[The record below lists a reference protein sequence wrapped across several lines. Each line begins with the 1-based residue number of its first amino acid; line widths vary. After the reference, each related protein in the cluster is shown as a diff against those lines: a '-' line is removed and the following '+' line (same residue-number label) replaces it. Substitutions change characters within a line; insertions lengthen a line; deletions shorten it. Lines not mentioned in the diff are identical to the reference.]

1 MHRRS
6 RALKRLQRAC
16 NDNLISS
23 NNLLSFMMPIV
34 RSFLDNEMYHKYD
47 YLIEEACG
55 SIGAICYVLAW
66 PKYLKVVEYYIKILP
81 KNILNQKLI
90 IKILVSVLDAFHFD
104 LSLSRQYDYFTDRKK
119 EKKGDEQAE
128 DEQNEAEEAEADKK
142 AVTASGEDKQIVTMT
157 ETDKTVV
164 TIKKIDED
172 KKVGDVSS
180 VYRKKKLVSAAMA
193 TKIHATI
200 TKTILPMLFKC
211 LTKRLKSDDQIKIN
225 KREDEDEQI
234 LRVPMALAILKLL
247 NNLPPKTLETHLPGL
262 LFKVCDM
269 LKSRAVSVRN
279 TTRECLMKM
288 INALPDKKYYFYVFK
303 ELANALTRGYQ
314 VHVLCYTIQMI
325 LKHVQDKLVV
335 GDLDSSLSVLMS
347 SVNLEL
353 FSDVS
358 EEKEVKQILAKL
370 PEAKTTSSFNTLET
384 LGKFVSQPYVLDL
397 IKPFKTQLDECNSR
411 KLLKKIEDSLK
422 RVLMGLLNNA
432 SLSTQNF
439 MFLVYGLVNDS
450 FTAFK
455 STAGKFKGHK
465 RSKNEEEAG
474 LGNAK

>member
-16 NDNLISS
+16 NDNLIGS

-34 RSFLDNEMYHKYD
+34 RSFLDNDMYHKYD

-66 PKYLKVVEYYIKILP
+66 PKYLKLVEYYLKILP

-104 LSLSRQYDYFTDRKK
+104 LSLSKSFDYFTERKK
-119 EKKGDEQAE
+119 SGTEEADNAEE
-128 DEQNEAEEAEADKK
+128 DEGDQDDKEADK
-142 AVTASGEDKQIVTMT
+142 AVEVPP
-157 ETDKTVV
+157 
-164 TIKKIDED
+164 
-172 KKVGDVSS
+172 SS
-180 VYRKKKLVSAAMA
+180 QTPLNNNMFRTKKLVSSALA
-193 TKIHATI
+193 TKIHSTI
-200 TKTILPMLFKC
+200 TKSILPMLFKC

-303 ELANALTRGYQ
+303 ELSNSLTRGYQ
-314 VHVLCYTIQMI
+314 VFFFLQN
-325 LKHVQDKLVV
+325 
-335 GDLDSSLSVLMS
+335 SSS
-347 SVNLEL
+347 
-353 FSDVS
+353 
-358 EEKEVKQILAKL
+358 
-370 PEAKTTSSFNTLET
+370 
-384 LGKFVSQPYVLDL
+384 
-397 IKPFKTQLDECNSR
+397 
-411 KLLKKIEDSLK
+411 
-422 RVLMGLLNNA
+422 
-432 SLSTQNF
+432 
-439 MFLVYGLVNDS
+439 
-450 FTAFK
+450 
-455 STAGKFKGHK
+455 
-465 RSKNEEEAG
+465 
-474 LGNAK
+474 

>member
-34 RSFLDNEMYHKYD
+34 RSFLDNDMYHKYD

-66 PKYLKVVEYYIKILP
+66 PKYLKLVEYYLKILP

-104 LSLSRQYDYFTDRKK
+104 LSLSKSSDYFTEPKK
-119 EKKGDEQAE
+119 ETKSAIENAD
-128 DEQNEAEEAEADKK
+128 NESD
-142 AVTASGEDKQIVTMT
+142 
-157 ETDKTVV
+157 
-164 TIKKIDED
+164 IDENLVPNIEETPVKTLQVPYNNNVFRT
-172 KKVGDVSS
+172 KKVVS
-180 VYRKKKLVSAAMA
+180 LALA
-193 TKIHATI
+193 TKIHSTI
-200 TKTILPMLFKC
+200 TKSILPMLFKC
-211 LTKRLKSDDQIKIN
+211 LTKRLKSDDQIKAN

-288 INALPDKKYYFYVFK
+288 INSLPDKKYYFYVFK
-303 ELANALTRGYQ
+303 ELSNSLTRGYQ
-314 VHVLCYTIQMI
+314 V
-325 LKHVQDKLVV
+325 
-335 GDLDSSLSVLMS
+335 
-347 SVNLEL
+347 
-353 FSDVS
+353 
-358 EEKEVKQILAKL
+358 
-370 PEAKTTSSFNTLET
+370 SF
-384 LGKFVSQPYVLDL
+384 FHY
-397 IKPFKTQLDECNSR
+397 F
-411 KLLKKIEDSLK
+411 
-422 RVLMGLLNNA
+422 
-432 SLSTQNF
+432 
-439 MFLVYGLVNDS
+439 
-450 FTAFK
+450 
-455 STAGKFKGHK
+455 
-465 RSKNEEEAG
+465 
-474 LGNAK
+474 